1 MAEERQDAAPARID
15 RTAQRIGVGCFT
27 AVVGFAAGGMLGV
40 FAGWAYAFLTRA
52 PKCTGIPS
60 CDWGYWA
67 TAGAWI
73 GLITL
78 PAISLWRLR
87 GTGRDMDT
95 EPTDRG

>member
-1 MAEERQDAAPARID
+1 MAEERQDAATPEIN

-40 FAGWAYAFLTRA
+40 FAGWAWAFFTRA

-73 GLITL
+73 GLVTL
-78 PAISLWRLR
+78 PAFALWQLR
-87 GTGRDMDT
+87 GPGRQARQDSDGT
-95 EPTDRG
+95 N

>member
-1 MAEERQDAAPARID
+1 MAEDRQDAPAGID

-27 AVVGFAAGGMLGV
+27 AVVGFAAGGMIGV
-40 FAGWAYAFLTRA
+40 FLGWAYAFLTRA
-52 PKCTGIPS
+52 PRCTGIPS

-67 TAGAWI
+67 TAGAWF

-87 GTGRDMDT
+87 GSGRDGNT

>member
-1 MAEERQDAAPARID
+1 MPEERQDAAPPEIN

-27 AVVGFAAGGMLGV
+27 AVVGFAAGGMLG
-40 FAGWAYAFLTRA
+40 
-52 PKCTGIPS
+52 GIPS

-87 GTGRDMDT
+87 GPGTRT